1 MPLDRENGERFEN
14 LKAGMHVVIEPRI
27 LANMTGYKSEYT
39 PKRNFMTADRA
50 KEKIE
55 LPVFDVAV
63 KQAIDAF
70 KEEGALFPVRFDE
83 DDVLVQVYP
92 KDMKLAVSFQRRIAG
107 KVRYSNSF
115 FDLPKPVLDQLLEAA
130 GKRVPAEH

>member
-1 MPLDRENGERFEN
+1 MPLDREHGERFEG

-27 LANMTGYKSEYT
+27 LAGMTNYKSEYT
-39 PKRNFMTADRA
+39 PKRNFMTVDRA

-70 KEEGALFPVRFDE
+70 RAKGAMFPIRFDE
-83 DDVLVQVYP
+83 TAVLVQAYP
-92 KDMKLAVSFQRRIAG
+92 RDLKLAVTFQRSIAG
-107 KVRYSNSF
+107 EVHYATSF
-115 FDLPKPVLDQLLEAA
+115 FDLPKPVLDALLEAS
-130 GKRVPAEH
+130 GKKHFEH